1 MCLWV
6 HEYMCSCRHVQP
18 MYINHGVQLYMTT
31 CTCIYICP
39 QYKII
44 SKPSFYICAFTVVQS
59 KFQDSYRNTILPSF
73 CLIELQEDV
82 ENRKQN
88 RVYPCM
94 MVVMVN
100 TITHTHTHTHTH
112 KHLVASRLQL
122 KITISYG
129 NILLLCRQLQCLT
142 CTFISGRH
150 YFILLTVVWK
160 QLRTLSDT
168 STSNEMELHT
178 KYIEAEQQ

>member
-100 TITHTHTHTHTH
+100 TITHTHTHTHTQAFGC
-112 KHLVASRLQL
+112 KQVATQNNHIIWKYTVTLQ
-122 KITISYG
+122 TIVVSYMYIYLRKTLFHFV
-129 NILLLCRQLQCLT
+129 N
-142 CTFISGRH
+142 SGVE
-150 YFILLTVVWK
+150 IAQDIV
-160 QLRTLSDT
+160 
-168 STSNEMELHT
+168 
-178 KYIEAEQQ
+178 